1 MVDKTSS
8 VEPGTPVA
16 DVATTCGTFPSADL
30 VQNAIECL
38 MVSGFDRADLSLPN
52 SPSASGGPT
61 PDSGARPADTEAHAR
76 QARTLHT
83 SGAATAAALA
93 AAGITIGTGG
103 AAAPAAAAVAAGAA
117 AGGATYAAS
126 TAAND
131 AEQQHR
137 DADAAQGVLALSV
150 RVASPAKLSQADAIM
165 RAAGATR
172 IEAIRHASTSFN
184 TTRNRT
190 P

>member
-1 MVDKTSS
+1 MADRTSS
-8 VEPGTPVA
+8 AERGPPIA
-16 DVATTCGTFPSADL
+16 DVVTIRGTFPSADM
-30 VQNAIECL
+30 VQDAIERL

-52 SPSASGGPT
+52 SPSPSGSAA
-61 PDSGARPADTEAHAR
+61 PDSGARPADTEQDAR

-83 SGAATAAALA
+83 SGVAAAAALA

-103 AAAPAAAAVAAGAA
+103 AMAPAVAAAVAAGAA

-137 DADAAQGVLALSV
+137 DVDAAQGVLTLSV
-150 RVASPAKLSQADAIM
+150 RVPSPAKLARADAIM

-172 IEAIRHASTSFN
+172 MAAVRDAST
-184 TTRNRT
+184 
-190 P
+190 

>member
-1 MVDKTSS
+1 MVDRTSS
-8 VEPGTPVA
+8 AEPGPPVA
-16 DVATTCGTFPSADL
+16 DVVTIRGTFPGAD
-30 VQNAIECL
+30 VMQDAIERL

-52 SPSASGGPT
+52 SPSLSADAA
-61 PDSGARPADTEAHAR
+61 PDSGARSADTEEDAR

-83 SGAATAAALA
+83 SGAAAAAALA

-103 AAAPAAAAVAAGAA
+103 AAAPAVAAAVAAGAA

-131 AEQQHR
+131 TEQEHR
-137 DADAAQGVLALSV
+137 DVDAAQGALILAV
-150 RVASPAKLSQADAIM
+150 RVPTAAKQSQAEAIL

-172 IEAIRHASTSFN
+172 LEAVRHA
-184 TTRNRT
+184 RT
-190 P
+190 

>member
-1 MVDKTSS
+1 MVDRASS
-8 VEPGTPVA
+8 VEPGPPVA
-16 DVATTCGTFPSADL
+16 DVVMIRGIFPSADM
-30 VQNAIECL
+30 VQDAIERL

-52 SPSASGGPT
+52 SPSPSGSSA
-61 PDSGARPADTEAHAR
+61 PDSGARPADTEEDAR

-83 SGAATAAALA
+83 SGAAAAAALA

-103 AAAPAAAAVAAGAA
+103 AAAPAVAAAIAAGAA
-117 AGGATYAAS
+117 AGGATYAVS

-137 DADAAQGVLALSV
+137 DVDAAQGALTLSV
-150 RVASPAKLSQADAIM
+150 RVPSAAKLSQADVIM

-172 IEAIRHASTSFN
+172 TEAVRHASA
-184 TTRNRT
+184 
-190 P
+190 